1 MSHNFTHYWKNS
13 TWFRSQEWHAE
24 DDLLTYVAGNMFT
37 KRGLMVGDNLYVVT
51 VLSGQLYVCGKMMVG
66 KICNLQD
73 AAKTLG
79 RQAEDLWQA
88 SEYVIAAEATTMRFD
103 LAVPLTVAAGLRCVN
118 KKRSVP
124 LDFVLPGQ
132 LDQQTLRGV
141 RELEPSSALE
151 LDSLLS
157 PMRRVIL
164 T

>member
-1 MSHNFTHYWKNS
+1 M
-13 TWFRSQEWHAE
+13 
-24 DDLLTYVAGNMFT
+24 DDLL
-37 KRGLMVGDNLYVVT
+37 
-51 VLSGQLYVCGKMMVG
+51 
-66 KICNLQD
+66 
-73 AAKTLG
+73 LG
-79 RQAEDLWQA
+79 RDADDLWEA
-88 SEYVIAAEATTMRFD
+88 SEYVIASEATPMRFD
-103 LAVPLTVAAGLRCVN
+103 LAVPLTLTAGLRFVN

-124 LDFVLPGQ
+124 LDFVIPGQ